1 MSVMLG
7 DVLLIQETHKN
18 AAAKIKDIMM
28 ADCKTKGK
36 EHKYIVAISGE
47 SGSGKS
53 ELSHSLAKLLKP
65 EKIRVKIIHTDNYY
79 KVPPLLRTEWRKNQ
93 GPESIGIDEYDWN
106 LIHQNI
112 REFKEDREAMM
123 PCIDIIPEQV
133 DKLITDFQKVDVL
146 VIDGLYAINTDQV
159 DLRVFIDLTYHETK
173 MTQIIRG
180 KEPLND
186 WRSLVLEREH
196 LNVSS
201 LRVKADLIV
210 NKNYQVVPA
219 NGKFKDLFKKNG
231 FKKNGLKKNGF

>member
-1 MSVMLG
+1 MLG
-7 DVLLIQETHKN
+7 DVLLIQETHKQ
-18 AAAKIKDIMM
+18 AASKIKDIMM
-28 ADCKTKGK
+28 ADCATKVRGY
-36 EHKYIVAISGE
+36 KYIVGISGE

-53 ELSHSLAKLLKP
+53 ELSHSLAMLLKP

-79 KVPPLLRTEWRKNQ
+79 KIPPLLRTEWRRTQ
-93 GPESIGIDEYDWN
+93 GLDSIGIEEYDWN

-133 DKLITDFQKVDVL
+133 DKLITDFKKVDVL
-146 VIDGLYAINTDQV
+146 VVDGLYAIKTDQV

-180 KEPLND
+180 KEPMNE
-186 WRSLVLEREH
+186 WRSEVLEREH
-196 LNVSS
+196 RNVSS
-201 LRVKADLIV
+201 LKSMADLIV
-210 NKNYQVVPA
+210 NKNYEVVPA

-231 FKKNGLKKNGF
+231 FNKKQALK